1 MVPHPSFERFMKLY
15 CVKEFRHFLPLA
27 YASESLQKT
36 NDPWWQFRD
45 AITELNNN
53 RKQKIHFPPWV
64 ANDESMSAW
73 TPWTTNMEIFPTY
86 LSLPGNQSLWSES
99 WFAVVIFTC
108 CCSNLL
114 LLVLAAAIG
123 TEFKCV
129 ACSITGTM
137 LHPEIQEGREGM
149 KDKRLNKDLG
159 TTSGCTVRLMA
170 ACSTSTGIKGDAWF
184 GSITAASDTIKKP
197 FFAMTS
203 NAGSTEP
210 GQPYEMKYMDPFG
223 NVKTWLVNC
232 PAVLSEFF
240 LDSNTIDY
248 HNQSQQHDLSLG
260 KCWHS

>member
-1 MVPHPSFERFMKLY
+1 MVPHPSFERFMKL
-15 CVKEFRHFLPLA
+15 CRFKEFRHFLPLA

-149 KDKRLNKDLG
+149 KDESCNKDLG
-159 TTSGCTVRLMA
+159 TTAGCTVRLMEV
-170 ACSTSTGIKGDAWF
+170 CSTYIGIKGDAWF
-184 GSITAASDTIKKP
+184 GSLT
-197 FFAMTS
+197 
-203 NAGSTEP
+203 AGSELALCLFEAVM
-210 GQPYEMKYMDPFG
+210 Q
-223 NVKTWLVNC
+223 VKQNHGLYPKKVIKD
-232 PAVLSEFF
+232 ALKESSEWYT
-240 LDSNTIDY
+240 LPLKRY
-248 HNQSQQHDLSLG
+248 PP
-260 KCWHS
+260 